1 MSVIFERISVCQR
14 VLKSEISVSFGPKYI
29 YLLIFLVDL
38 YSEIINNL
46 KDNLSWFS
54 KTLGRHFIIGKV
66 YCLAPKTSSSANFEK
81 KLILLGRF
89 IFLSNVKIIIYQ
101 ATISWPI
108 KFKVREFSV
117 TCDISRV
124 LSPLALEPLF
134 NYSYWSKISTR
145 NPFSK
150 NVSLYVHFL

>member
-1 MSVIFERISVCQR
+1 MSVIFERISVCHR
-14 VLKSEISVSFGPKYI
+14 VLKSEISVSFGQKYI

-81 KLILLGRF
+81 KADF
-89 IFLSNVKIIIYQ
+89 IRPIYFPVRRKNNNLSSYHQLANQIQGPGV
-101 ATISWPI
+101 
-108 KFKVREFSV
+108 FS
-117 TCDISRV
+117 DM
-124 LSPLALEPLF
+124 
-134 NYSYWSKISTR
+134 
-145 NPFSK
+145 
-150 NVSLYVHFL
+150 